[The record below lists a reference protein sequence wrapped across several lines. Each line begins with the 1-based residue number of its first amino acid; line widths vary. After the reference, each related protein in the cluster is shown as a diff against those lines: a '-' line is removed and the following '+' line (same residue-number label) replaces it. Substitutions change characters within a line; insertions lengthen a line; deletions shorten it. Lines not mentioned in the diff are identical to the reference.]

1 MTTPATPPG
10 RSRLEGLL
18 RRGIVPLLLSLAG
31 GLLAGFV
38 FNQVLDRAIAGRTEA
53 SAFALLARVGPDLEA
68 VLASGQDEKEATRRL
83 GRQLSLRATLIAAD
97 GRVLGDSSVD
107 PERIG
112 SLENHA
118 NRPEVLEA
126 ARNGRGVR
134 TRFSSTVGDRLV
146 YAAVR
151 LRGGQVLRL
160 AFPEQDL
167 ARWEAPFRRQ
177 TLGLS
182 ILAGLLVA
190 VLLIRA
196 RASHAAELAL
206 VRQAVASAERGE
218 RPPNPGPVTEEAA
231 VVFSAL
237 GTLADHASEAAAAA
251 RRAAGVSRII
261 FGEVPVGLLV
271 VDPALSLLDAN
282 PEAIR
287 LLGAGSGPPRPGE
300 HVLELVRERALSR
313 LLEQAL
319 EKGRAGGLLTLPP
332 ERGGRTLEASAVR
345 VASDARPGL
354 PAVVAI
360 LRETPSLLRG

>member
-1 MTTPATPPG
+1 MTTLAPPPG

-18 RRGIVPLLLSLAG
+18 RRGIVPLLLSVAG
-31 GLLAGFV
+31 GLLAGFA

-68 VLASGQDEKEATRRL
+68 VSASGQDTREAIRRL

-107 PERIG
+107 PERID

-160 AFPEQDL
+160 AFPEKDL

-196 RASHAAELAL
+196 RSSHAAELVL
-206 VRQAVASAERGE
+206 VRQAVAGAERGE
-218 RPPNPGPVTEEAA
+218 RPANPGPVTEETA

-237 GTLADHASEAAAAA
+237 GSLADHASERAAEA
-251 RRAAGVSRII
+251 RRAAGVSRIV
-261 FGEVPVGLLV
+261 FDEVPVGLLV
-271 VDPALSLLDAN
+271 VDPTLSLLDAN

-287 LLGAGSGPPRPGE
+287 ILGAGSGPFRPGE
-300 HVLELVRERALSR
+300 HVLELVREKALTG
-313 LLEQAL
+313 LLEAAL
-319 EKGRAGGLLTLPP
+319 EKGRASGRMTLPP
-332 ERGGRTLEASAVR
+332 DRGGHTLEASAVR
-345 VASDARPGL
+345 VAPDARPGQ
-354 PAVVAI
+354 PAAVAI
-360 LRETPSLLRG
+360 LRETPSLPRS